1 MVAQWVEPAD
11 GGRPSFCILADGS
24 RGEFTAAT
32 AGPLYLKLNE
42 SPGELADNGGEF
54 SVLLK

>member
-11 GGRPSFCILADGS
+11 GGRPTFRTLAEGS